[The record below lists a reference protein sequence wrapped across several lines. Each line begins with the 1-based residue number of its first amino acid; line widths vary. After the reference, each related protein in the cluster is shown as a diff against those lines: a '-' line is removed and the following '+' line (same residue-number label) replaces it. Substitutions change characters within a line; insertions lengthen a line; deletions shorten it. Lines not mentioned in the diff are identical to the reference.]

1 MGWNKWKNTVY
12 VMLIFLLAVGSV
24 FIIYNFKD
32 NKFNVKLG
40 LDLRSG
46 SHIVL
51 KLKPVMDPNTKQ
63 VKPLDYAI
71 VEQTKRVYEK
81 RLNPMGNREII
92 IQKEGTDRL
101 IIDIPEE
108 TNIQAAEALIRK
120 TARLEFKEQKYNPA
134 TKTQEWVTVM
144 DGSRI
149 KSAMAT
155 FQSGGTAPIVSF
167 ELDKEGAKQ
176 FAVIT
181 ERLYG
186 KPLGIFFDKQE
197 ISAPIV
203 QAVISDR
210 GQISGGKMDLKECQ
224 ELATLL
230 NAGALPVDV
239 EILESMTVSPTLGKE
254 SLMKSLWA
262 GFLGLGLVIV
272 FMLWWY
278 RLPGFFADL
287 ALVFYGLVVLAS
299 MVVGN
304 FVLTLPGIAGFIL
317 SIGMAV
323 DANVLIFERLKEE
336 LWDGKALK
344 NASDN
349 AFKRA
354 FSAIL
359 DSHVTTFMGAAL
371 LYYFGSSSI
380 KGFGLTL
387 MLGTFFSLFTAV
399 FVTHAFMNM
408 ILEKRIIASRSV
420 YGE

>member
-63 VKPLDYAI
+63 VKPLDYSI

-336 LWDGKALK
+336 LWEGKALK

>member
-24 FIIYNFKD
+24 FVIYNFKD

>member
-12 VMLIFLLAVGSV
+12 VMLILLITVGSV
-24 FIIYNFKD
+24 FVIYNFRSG
-32 NKFNVKLG
+32 KFNVQLG

-51 KLKPVMDPNTKQ
+51 KLMPVVDPTTNQ
-63 VKPLDYAI
+63 LRPLDYAL
-71 VEQTKRVYEK
+71 VQQTMKVYEK
-81 RLNPMGNREII
+81 RLNPIGNREII

-108 TNIQAAEALIRK
+108 NDIKKAEDLIKK
-120 TARLEFKEQKYNPA
+120 TARLEFREQKYNPV
-134 TKTQEWVTVM
+134 TKTMEWVTVM

-149 KSAMAT
+149 KRAQASFT
-155 FQSGGTAPIVSF
+155 PGGTSPVVDF

-176 FAVIT
+176 FSVIT
-181 ERLYG
+181 ERLIN
-186 KPLGIFFDKQE
+186 KPLGIFFDKAE

-203 QAVISDR
+203 NSVISDR
-210 GQISGGKMDLKECQ
+210 GQISGGKMDINECQ

-230 NAGALPVDV
+230 NAGALPVEV
-239 EILESMTVSPTLGKE
+239 EILESMTISPTLGKE

-262 GFLGLGLVIV
+262 GCLGLLLVV
-272 FMLWWY
+272 MFMLWWY

-287 ALVFYGLVVLAS
+287 ALVFYGFVVLAS
-299 MVVGN
+299 MVLGH

-336 LWDGKALK
+336 LWEGKALK

-354 FSAIL
+354 FTAIL

-399 FVTHAFMNM
+399 FVTKAFMNL
-408 ILEKRIIASRSV
+408 ILEKRIISSRSV